1 MPWYAP
7 EDPTPREQCPCC
19 GYVTLPERGKSLICP
34 VCFWEDDPVQA
45 EDLSFAG
52 GANAVSLAEAR
63 ENYLQSGACELR
75 LSDQVRHARIGEL
88 PIPSVPISM
97 RHSLRP

>member
-34 VCFWEDDPVQA
+34 VCFWEDDAFIGDRLDERSLCNKLTLRQGRANFVA
-45 EDLSFAG
+45 V
-52 GANAVSLAEAR
+52 GACDRKSLAQVVTLEHRAR
-63 ENYLQSGACELR
+63 F
-75 LSDQVRHARIGEL
+75 ARRPLPGE
-88 PIPSVPISM
+88 
-97 RHSLRP
+97 SLDS